1 MIDPVTLLTLYG
13 ALEIKAGLSN
23 LIKSSGLVYFKSS
36 IYTMPY
42 I

>member
-1 MIDPVTLLTLYG
+1 MIDPITLLSLYG

-23 LIKSSGLVYFKSS
+23 LIKSSGFIYFKFS

-42 I
+42 L